1 LVSNTDF
8 ATIALALADDAVKT
22 AHAGDFVKIAG
33 DFYHIIKTNPT
44 IADDL
49 LKGGG
54 VEDFNELSN
63 RPLQVPASEIT
74 AGAVF
79 TASFANAR
87 AIVSKSVFETNTFT

>member
-1 LVSNTDF
+1 
-8 ATIALALADDAVKT
+8 LADDAVKT

-63 RPLQVPASEIT
+63 RPLEIT
-74 AGAVF
+74 TTSSNLLPELKKAV
-79 TASFANAR
+79 S
-87 AIVSKSVFETNTFT
+87 I